1 MSQKTHTPQIV
12 NRKARFEYHFVE
24 THVCGIELK
33 GTEVKSIREANVQLT
48 EAYCLFK
55 DDELF
60 IRDLHITPYTFGN
73 IHNPDPMRER
83 KLLMKR
89 TELNKLKPKLE
100 EQGLTLIPIK
110 LFFTDKN
117 ICKVEIAL
125 AKGKKLYDKRESIK
139 ARDQDRDTRRDD

>member
-33 GTEVKSIREANVQLT
+33 GTEVKSIRESNVQLA
-48 EAYCLFK
+48 EAYCYFK
-55 DDELF
+55 DGELF
-60 IRDLHITPYTFGN
+60 VRDLHITPYLFGN

-89 TELNKLKPKLE
+89 SELDKLRPKLE
-100 EQGLTLIPIK
+100 EQGLTLIPIR

-117 ICKVEIAL
+117 ICKIEIAL
-125 AKGKKLYDKRESIK
+125 AKGKKLYDKRETIK
-139 ARDQDRDTRRDD
+139 ARDQDRDTRRED